1 MKPLLA
7 TPITRSRQCIGDWV
21 ASTEHEGPE
30 GAARFAARIEAVRK
44 IVQGNTPQAKVREL
58 RRK

>member
-1 MKPLLA
+1 MKSLLA
-7 TPITRSRQCIGDWV
+7 TPITRTRQCIGDWIPAEQHTGV
-21 ASTEHEGPE
+21 S
-30 GAARFAARIEAVRK
+30 GAAAFAARIEAVRK